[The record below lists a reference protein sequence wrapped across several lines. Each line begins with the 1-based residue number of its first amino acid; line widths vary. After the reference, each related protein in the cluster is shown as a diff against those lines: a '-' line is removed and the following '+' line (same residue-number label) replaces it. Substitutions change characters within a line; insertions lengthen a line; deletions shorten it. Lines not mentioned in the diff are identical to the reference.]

1 MKKSALKVAGLMV
14 LLVSFAVVCLAW
26 VFPGRMTG
34 GGSVF
39 VGSNNMRVTHGFEIH
54 CGSDKNPGR
63 PGPNNLEVNW
73 PDHQFHMKTVTL
85 GHCECNSALL
95 PPSPP
100 LPGSTNSSARGQEHW
115 MAQTAL
121 RSHLSSRIK
130 ANPEPTTRSP

>member
-39 VGSNNMRVTHGFEIH
+39 VGSDNMRVTHGFEIH
-54 CGSDKNPGR
+54 CGSDKNPGG

-73 PDHQFHMKTVTL
+73 PDHQFHMKTLTLDIVNVTL
-85 GHCECNSALL
+85 RFCLQIHR
-95 PPSPP
+95 PPV
-100 LPGSTNSSARGQEHW
+100 STNSSAQGREHW